1 MPYLDAALAFA
12 LTMLAISTL
21 VTWLLRFGQWVV
33 RLRRKVMKDM
43 LADYFAKELK
53 PVVERELD
61 RLQSTAKAA
70 LVAEAEKLGVKDL
83 YTGDKAV
90 LTEAQYNDMT
100 ELATGEVVEWLK
112 RTDMGG
118 KLLKELGDRAV
129 PIFEEL
135 GKRYD
140 AVGDRFTKS
149 FRASA
154 RIWGTAIALV
164 VALIL
169 NIDSIFIAKTYMSN
183 EGMRQAVIAQKESLE
198 QGYTDLQQTLEA
210 DATKTE
216 ITREEFQQAFSDAE
230 TQLDIFTSAGFPIG
244 YSYYPY
250 ACVPEN
256 DVLDC
261 TQRGAPVTVPL
272 FGRVFLFGDLTWFLG
287 ILLTGLLAGLG
298 GPFWFDVVS
307 GISRA
312 AQSAKKKPGDNKS
325 EG

>member
-12 LTMLAISTL
+12 LTMLALSTL
-21 VTWLLRFGQWVV
+21 VTWLLRFGQWVA
-33 RLRRKVMKDM
+33 RLRRKVMKEM
-43 LADYFAKELK
+43 LAEYFAKELK

-61 RLQSTAKAA
+61 RLQSSAKAA
-70 LVAEAEKLGVKDL
+70 LLAEAEKLGAKDL
-83 YTGDKAV
+83 YTGDKAIITEQQYQD
-90 LTEAQYNDMT
+90 LTE
-100 ELATGEVVEWLK
+100 LSTGEMVEWLK
-112 RTDMGG
+112 RTEMGG
-118 KLLKELGDRAV
+118 KLLKELGDKGVA
-129 PIFEEL
+129 IFDEL

-154 RIWGTAIALV
+154 RIWGTLIALA
-164 VALIL
+164 VALLL
-169 NIDSIFIAKTYMSN
+169 NVDSIFIAKTYMGN

-198 QGYTDLQQTLEA
+198 QGYTDLQETLEQ

-216 ITREEFQQAFSDAE
+216 ITREEFEQAFSDAE
-230 TQLDIFTSAGFPIG
+230 AQLDFFTSAGFPIG

-250 ACVPEN
+250 ACGQEN
-256 DVLDC
+256 DIPDC
-261 TQRGAPVTVPL
+261 TERGAPVQLPF
-272 FGRVFLFGDLTWFLG
+272 FGRVFLFGDLTWTLG
-287 ILLTGLLAGLG
+287 IFLTGLLAGLG

-312 AQSAKKKPGDNKS
+312 AQSAKKKPEDKS